1 MKKLQKR
8 YYILI
13 FMLAIAAGFF
23 LKFAQEDSFLIVKN
37 STAYAPERDVVLANL
52 ETKNDKVNLN
62 DAELWEL
69 EKIDGIGEALAKRI
83 IDYRTKNGKFEVK
96 EDIMKV
102 NGIGE
107 KTYDEIKEQIYV
119 E

>member
-13 FMLAIAAGFF
+13 FALAIVVGML
-23 LKFAQEDSFLIVKN
+23 LKSVEENSFKIVKN
-37 STAYAPERDVVLANL
+37 STVYAPET
-52 ETKNDKVNLN
+52 ETVAM
-62 DAELWEL
+62 AEQEE
-69 EKIDGIGEALAKRI
+69 EKININEADIYELDRLYGIGESLADRI
-83 IDYRTKNGKFEVK
+83 IKYRTKNGKFETIY
-96 EDIMKV
+96 DIMKV

-107 KTYDEIKEQIYV
+107 KLFDEIKDRICV